1 MATAPAS
8 TGIDGL
14 EEILNLSSD
23 SASDA
28 APRRQSFKVLTISQ
42 LAGASNYMST
52 DNLIGLAYYLQ
63 HNSAEAPDMLT
74 IIGGAL
80 PEIPE
85 VASKRK
91 KYRLLSLKEG
101 VKNIDDAAAKMK
113 PHMER
118 LFRTMPNT
126 SKVVY
131 VTGVSDGNNIDDLD
145 LKMQLA
151 YAFDPI
157 AIEDFLQDTIDARD
171 VREETIRSCIESIQK
186 LVSGLGTDDA
196 ADARILLEIDNIR
209 VKMRLNREEL
219 DELLDREKHLSN
231 LDNMSKARLTK
242 EELLEIQTERKEQKE
257 IVDEQIKN
265 SQQDQKK
272 LQDLM
277 LEAKRLTN
285 SLRKIEKRLKDADF
299 ALVSETVQSKTKE
312 VTRFAHTPRTPPDV
326 MKEIHAVSVSFYMST
341 LKDVFGRKRDLKIQ
355 TEEMKVYRF
364 RDGSFHLNVIVG
376 RALGQS
382 SAALTT
388 GSNTL
393 PSVVLNRFL
402 ENSDEY
408 AKYKLETAPINLL
421 LSGHHAYSS
430 SALEFLRGESKSLL
444 LTVEQGPFWRSDG
457 MKGAATEWNNGT
469 KIEEA
474 RSIAKTLIDSGAKM
488 ITIGRDSDIIVDSLN
503 ERLLRNQRAL
513 SDIEEGHIVKKM
525 LSSVKNVTEPTGTGE
540 VEAKEGLEIAVIKSK
555 RPSELKPRDA
565 AWLTENTLLEMVP
578 YMNKPE
584 PSPEKRYRVAHITD
598 THIGGHGD
606 IELMKAAVKFLIE
619 KKPDLVVFDGDIL
632 EGNRG
637 EGIGYASI
645 ISQGTD
651 PEIEIAN
658 PNTKVILNVD
668 AQPLV
673 FIQIFGPLLHDV
685 AKRGGGLAY
694 ISGNHANNTEA
705 DEAHDEA
712 IRLRNST
719 IMYLSMAGQNGELPE
734 DWRSRIKAISGK
746 ETGTDTYA
754 IEDEDHKINIKMSH
768 RYPASK
774 PGMIKALEKSK
785 SSAVATFVGD
795 LHSMQSVSTLNHV
808 VLRGLSMEDSSQSSY
823 VRNIHVPSGVR
834 GINGFHVMDLY
845 IAKDEY
851 DNERMTRHVTETV
864 LPQQLISKELLRSNA
879 SYERTLDQ
887 EKTINIK
894 STQQPEPIQAKMK
907 AK

>member
-1 MATAPAS
+1 M
-8 TGIDGL
+8 
-14 EEILNLSSD
+14 
-23 SASDA
+23 
-28 APRRQSFKVLTISQ
+28 LTISQ

-63 HNSAEAPDMLT
+63 HNPHEVPDMLT
-74 IIGGAL
+74 ILGGAL

-118 LFRTMPNT
+118 LFRTLPST
-126 SKVVY
+126 SKVIY
-131 VTGVSDGNNIDDLD
+131 VTGVSDDNNVDDLD
-145 LKMQLA
+145 LKIQLA

-157 AIEDFLQDTIDARD
+157 AIEDFLQDTQDARV
-171 VREETIRSCIESIQK
+171 VREDTLRSCIDSIQK
-186 LVSGLGTDDA
+186 LVSGLGTDDVR
-196 ADARILLEIDNIR
+196 DVHILEEIDNIR
-209 VKMRLNREEL
+209 VKMRMNREEL
-219 DELLDREKHLSN
+219 DELVEREKHLAI
-231 LDNMSKARLTK
+231 LDTMSKAKLTK
-242 EELLEIQTERKEQKE
+242 DELIEMQTARMEQKQL
-257 IVDEQIKN
+257 VDDQIKN
-265 SQQDQKK
+265 AQNDQKK
-272 LQDLM
+272 LDELM

-299 ALVSETVQSKTKE
+299 ALISEEVQSKTKE

-341 LKDVFGRKRDLKIQ
+341 LKDVFGRKRDLSIQ
-355 TEEMKVYRF
+355 SDAMSVYKL
-364 RDGSFHLNVIVG
+364 RDGSFQVNVIIG
-376 RALGQS
+376 RSLGQN

-388 GSNTL
+388 SSNNL
-393 PSVVLNRFL
+393 PSVVLNRLL

-408 AKYKLETAPINLL
+408 AKYKLESAPINLL

-430 SALEFLRGESKSLL
+430 SSLELLKGESKSLL

-457 MKGAATEWNNGT
+457 VKGVSTEWKKGT

-474 RSIAKTLIDSGAKM
+474 KSVAKTLIDSGAKM
-488 ITIGRDSDIIVDSLN
+488 ITIGRDFDIMLDSLN
-503 ERLLRNQRAL
+503 ERLLRDQRAL
-513 SDIEEGHIVKKM
+513 SDIEEGLVVKKM
-525 LSSVKNVTEPTGTGE
+525 LSSVKNTNGPSGTGE
-540 VEAKEGLEIAVIKSK
+540 IEAKESLEVAVIKSK

-565 AWLTENTLLEMVP
+565 AWLTESTLLEMVP
-578 YMNKPE
+578 YMSKPE
-584 PSPEKRYRVAHITD
+584 PLPERRYRFAHITD

-606 IELMKAAVKFLIE
+606 IELMKAAVKLLLE
-619 KKPDLVVFDGDIL
+619 KKPDGIVFDGDIL

-673 FIQIFGPLLHDV
+673 FIQIFGPVIHDV
-685 AKRGGGLAY
+685 VKRGGGIAFV
-694 ISGNHANNTEA
+694 SGNHANNTEA

-719 IMYLSMAGQNGELPE
+719 IMYLSMAGENGELPE
-734 DWRSRIKAISGK
+734 GWKSRIKAISGK

-754 IEDEDHKINIKMSH
+754 IEDIDHKFNVKMSH
-768 RYPASK
+768 RYPATK
-774 PGMIKALEKSK
+774 PGMIKALERSK

-823 VRNIHVPSGVR
+823 VRNIHVPSGIR
-834 GINGFHVMDLY
+834 GINGCHIVDIY
-845 IAKDEY
+845 VAKDEY
-851 DNERMTRHVTETV
+851 DNSRMTRHVTETI
-864 LPQQLISKELLRSNA
+864 LAQHLISKGLLRSNA
-879 SYERTLDQ
+879 AYERAMEQ
-887 EKTINIK
+887 EKTIRLG
-894 STQQPEPIQAKMK
+894 STQPQK
-907 AK
+907 AMPVKVKN